1 MKDCLDVEKKYLQN
15 LQELNEVLLYLTLP
29 MTHKISL
36 IHSSDKDAC
45 SAACFLRIEFRF
57 WIMSDLHSDLEI
69 SWADE
74 AESPSNRRTWLSL
87 FWDLESD
94 DELIN
99 GIRLP

>member
-1 MKDCLDVEKKYLQN
+1 MSHSLFWQRWIEEMLAQ
-15 LQELNEVLLYLTLP
+15 LL
-29 MTHKISL
+29 IFL
-36 IHSSDKDAC
+36 I
-45 SAACFLRIEFRF
+45 IEFGF

>member
-1 MKDCLDVEKKYLQN
+1 
-15 LQELNEVLLYLTLP
+15 
-29 MTHKISL
+29 MTHSL
-36 IHSSDKDAC
+36 FWQRWIEEMLAQLLI
-45 SAACFLRIEFRF
+45 FLRIEFGF

>member
-1 MKDCLDVEKKYLQN
+1 
-15 LQELNEVLLYLTLP
+15 
-29 MTHKISL
+29 MTHSL
-36 IHSSDKDAC
+36 FWQRWIEEMLAQLLI
-45 SAACFLRIEFRF
+45 FLRIEFGF

-87 FWDLESD
+87 FRDLESH